1 MPLVQVFTPTDLRK
15 DTPPDL
21 NAYYP
26 RILAEGDSWFSV
38 GSHKA
43 QNLIR
48 NLYFQRNACVVS
60 LAYPGDTGADMAA
73 ELPSGHR
80 RMDLWMSDFAGF
92 VGDPSGEEYHAIL
105 LSAGGNDLI
114 DAMPA
119 LLKPGVDYTAI
130 DPAQPQS
137 MIDAAALAAFDNFL
151 SANVRQMVNFVRDST
166 SASRDAPIIMHTYD
180 YATPNNA
187 PAKMGPLRA
196 GPWMYPVLV
205 QRGVPTTLW
214 VPLADFLLKHLADV
228 LTGLMGADMPEFH
241 VVRTLG
247 TVTRATLGATG
258 ESGDWENEIHL
269 TAGGYRKVANKVA
282 AKVVEELGL

>member
-1 MPLVQVFTPTDLRK
+1 MPLAQVFTPTDLRK

-21 NAYYP
+21 NAFYP

-48 NLYFQRNACVVS
+48 NLNFDRHACVVS
-60 LAYPGDTGADMAA
+60 LAYPGDTGAAMANA
-73 ELPSGHR
+73 LPTGHR
-80 RMDLWMSDFAGF
+80 RMDLWMSEFGGF
-92 VGDPSGEEYHAIL
+92 VADPSSEEYHAIL

-114 DAMPA
+114 DALPA
-119 LLKPGVDYTAI
+119 LLKLGVDYTTAN
-130 DPAQPQS
+130 PAQPQRLVNS
-137 MIDAAALAAFDNFL
+137 TALAQFDAFL
-151 SANVRQMVNFVRDST
+151 STNIRRLVNFVRDS
-166 SASRDAPIIMHTYD
+166 AGPSRDAPIIMHTYD

-187 PAKMGPLRA
+187 PAQMGPIQV
-196 GPWMYPVLV
+196 GPWMYPHLV
-205 QRGVPTTLW
+205 ARTMPASLW
-214 VPLADFLLKHLADV
+214 IPLSDYLLKHLADT
-228 LTGLMGADMPEFH
+228 LTGLAGPDMPEFH

-247 TVTRATLGATG
+247 TVTRAALGATG

-269 TAGGYRKVANKVA
+269 TARGYRKVANKVA

>member
-21 NAYYP
+21 NAFYP
-26 RILAEGDSWFSV
+26 RLLAEGDSWFSV

-48 NLYFQRNACVVS
+48 NLHFERHACVVS
-60 LAYPGDTGADMAA
+60 LAYPGDTGADVAA
-73 ELPSGHR
+73 ALPKSHR
-80 RMDLWMSDFAGF
+80 RMDLWMSEFGGF
-92 VGDPSGEEYHAIL
+92 VADPSSEEYHAIL

-114 DAMPA
+114 DALPA
-119 LLKPGVDYTAI
+119 LLKTGVNYAAVDPG
-130 DPAQPQS
+130 QPQALV
-137 MIDAAALAAFDNFL
+137 DAAALAQFDQFL
-151 SANVRQMVNFVRDST
+151 IRNIRRIVAFVRDS
-166 SASRDAPIIMHTYD
+166 AGPSRDAPIVMHTYD

-187 PAKMGPLRA
+187 AAQMGPVQV
-196 GPWMYPVLV
+196 GPWMYPHLV
-205 QRGVPTTLW
+205 ARGIPTALW
-214 VPLADFLLKHLADV
+214 IPLSDYLLKHLADT
-228 LTGLMGADMPEFH
+228 LTGVMAPDLPEFH

-247 TVTRATLGATG
+247 TVTRAALGATG

-282 AKVVEELGL
+282 AKIVEELGL